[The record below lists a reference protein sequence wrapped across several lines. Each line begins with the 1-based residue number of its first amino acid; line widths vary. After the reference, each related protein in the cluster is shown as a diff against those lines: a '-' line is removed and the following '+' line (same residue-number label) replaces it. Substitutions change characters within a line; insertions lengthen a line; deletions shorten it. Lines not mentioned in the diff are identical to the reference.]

1 MSRGKV
7 SGMSPRVGQLWQ
19 TYLDRAGTG
28 LWRGERCRAGGSDGE
43 EKMPACCEGDGG
55 ADMATFGRVLEAAN
69 RFCAEED
76 GVGWK
81 KTISNRKPEHT
92 FGAD

>member
-1 MSRGKV
+1 
-7 SGMSPRVGQLWQ
+7 
-19 TYLDRAGTG
+19 
-28 LWRGERCRAGGSDGE
+28 
-43 EKMPACCEGDGG
+43 MPACCEGDGG